1 MSVQRVLSAV
11 SVQRVLSQCICAAC
25 AECCICAVLGG
36 PYVDFGSELFVR
48 AADGTDNQRWLL
60 DTSNIGWQLIRHVV
74 DGRVLDVNGWDLNAG
89 VGVNV
94 NAAHSDATGQRISVE
109 ADYFTNPEDPAHAFI
124 SSSLKPIDKVADPD
138 PILAL
143 HVPTLICRVHRARMW
158 LGWN

>member
-1 MSVQRVLSAV
+1 MQC
-11 SVQRVLSQCICAAC
+11 VLSQCICA
-25 AECCICAVLGG
+25 VLGD
-36 PYVDFGSELFVR
+36 PYADFGSELFVR
-48 AADGTDNQRWLL
+48 AADGTDNQRWFL
-60 DTSNIGWQLIRHVV
+60 DTNIELQLIRHVV